1 MDVHGM
7 YTNEEGY
14 ELLRDILKD
23 NIGQI
28 LY

>member
-7 YTNEEGY
+7 YTNEEEY